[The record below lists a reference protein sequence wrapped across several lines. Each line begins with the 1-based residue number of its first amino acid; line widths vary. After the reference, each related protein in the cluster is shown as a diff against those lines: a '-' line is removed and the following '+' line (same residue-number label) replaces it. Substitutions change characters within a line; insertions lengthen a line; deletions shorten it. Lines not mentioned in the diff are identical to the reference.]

1 MSPSLDAQA
10 VILAAGKGTRMKS
23 ARAKLLH
30 PLLGVPILD
39 HVVRAVRAAGVDPI
53 TVVIGHQAEAVQ
65 AAMEGRGLAFARQD
79 PPLGTGHAVQAARE
93 RLAARPT
100 RTTLIVNGDVPL
112 LRAETLKSLLDAH
125 RAGGAAA
132 TLLTVVLDDPAEY
145 GRIVREP
152 DGSVRA
158 IVEDKDASATEK
170 RIREINAGI
179 YAFETRPL
187 LEALA
192 QLRPQNAQGEYYLT
206 DVVGLLRKAGHRVD
220 AMAAPDGR
228 EALGVNSHSELA
240 AAARILRERRCEAL
254 MAAGVGIED
263 PDTTVVG
270 PEVEVEA
277 DALLRPFTML
287 EGRTRVAA
295 GAVVG
300 PFARVVDSEIGPGAQ
315 ILDHCLLR
323 ECVVE
328 EGASVGPFAHV
339 RPESRIG
346 AKAKVGNFVELKK
359 THLGD
364 GSKAPHLSYI
374 GDATV
379 GPGVNIGAGTITCN
393 YDGIHKHPTRI
404 EAGVFVGSDS
414 TLVAPLTIGEGAY
427 IAAGSAITE
436 DVPAG
441 ALALGRAR
449 QVIKKGWAE
458 ARRQQTAGTRKGPR
472 GGSGGA

>member
-1 MSPSLDAQA
+1 MTSFDAQA
-10 VILAAGKGTRMKS
+10 VILAAGKGTRMRS
-23 ARAKLLH
+23 ARAKVLH
-30 PLLGVPILD
+30 PLLGVPLLD
-39 HVVRAVRAAGVDPI
+39 HVVRAVQSVGVDPI
-53 TVVIGHQAEAVQ
+53 TVVVGHQAEAVE
-65 AAMEGRGLAFARQD
+65 AAFGGRGLGFVRQE
-79 PPLGTGHAVQAARE
+79 PPLGTGHAVQAARA
-93 RLAARPT
+93 RLAAHPT
-100 RTTLIVNGDVPL
+100 RTVLVINGDVPL
-112 LRAETLKSLLDAH
+112 LRGETLAALLDAH

-132 TLLTVVLDDPAEY
+132 TLLSVVLDDPAEY
-145 GRIVREP
+145 GRVVREP

-158 IVEDKDASATEK
+158 IVENKDASAQEK

-179 YAFETRPL
+179 YAFEARPL
-187 LEALA
+187 LEALG

-220 AMAAPDGR
+220 A
-228 EALGVNSHSELA
+228 
-240 AAARILRERRCEAL
+240 
-254 MAAGVGIED
+254 
-263 PDTTVVG
+263 
-270 PEVEVEA
+270 
-277 DALLRPFTML
+277 
-287 EGRTRVAA
+287 VAA

-300 PFARVVDSEIGPGAQ
+300 PFVRVVDSQVGPGTQ
-315 ILDHCLLR
+315 ILDHCVLR

-328 EGASVGPFAHV
+328 EGATVGPFAHV

-346 AKAKVGNFVELKK
+346 ARAKVGNFVELKK

-393 YDGIHKHPTRI
+393 YDGTHKHPTRI

-449 QVIKKGWAE
+449 QVIKKGWAD
-458 ARRQQTAGTRKGPR
+458 ARRQKAEAAKGTR

>member
-1 MSPSLDAQA
+1 VSTHDAQA
-10 VILAAGKGTRMKS
+10 VILAAGKGTRMRS
-23 ARAKLLH
+23 ARAKVLH
-30 PLLGVPILD
+30 PLVGVPLLD
-39 HVVRAVRAAGVDPI
+39 HVVRAVQSARVDPI
-53 TVVIGHQAEAVQ
+53 TVVVGHQADAVEA
-65 AAMEGRGLAFARQD
+65 AFAGRGLAFARQE
-79 PPLGTGHAVQAARE
+79 PPLGTGHAVQAARA
-93 RLAARPT
+93 RLAAHPT
-100 RTTLIVNGDVPL
+100 RTVLVINGDVPL
-112 LRAETLKSLLDAH
+112 LRSETLTALLDAH

-132 TLLTVVLDDPAEY
+132 TLLSVVLDDPAEY
-145 GRIVREP
+145 GRVVREP

-158 IVEDKDASATEK
+158 VVENKDASAQEK

-187 LEALA
+187 LAALA
-192 QLRPQNAQGEYYLT
+192 ELRPQNAQGEYYLT

-220 AMAAPDGR
+220 AMVAADRR
-228 EALGVNSHSELA
+228 EALGVNSHAELA
-240 AAARILRERRCEAL
+240 AAARLLRQRRCDAL

-270 PEVEVEA
+270 PAVEVEA
-277 DALLRPFTML
+277 DARLRPFTVL

-300 PFARVVDSEIGPGAQ
+300 PFVRVVDSEIGPGAQ

-328 EGASVGPFAHV
+328 EGASVGPFAHI

-346 AKAKVGNFVELKK
+346 VKAKVGNFVELKK
-359 THLGD
+359 SHLGD
-364 GSKAPHLSYI
+364 GAKAPHLSYI

-379 GPGVNIGAGTITCN
+379 GPGANIGAGTITCN
-393 YDGIHKHPTRI
+393 YDGVHKHATRI
-404 EAGVFVGSDS
+404 GAGAFVGSDT
-414 TLVAPLTIGEGAY
+414 TLVAPLTVGEGAY

-449 QVIKKGWAE
+449 QVIKPGWAE
-458 ARRQQTAGTRKGPR
+458 ARRQKAGAGR
-472 GGSGGA
+472 GSGGESGGA

>member
-1 MSPSLDAQA
+1 VTPLDAQA
-10 VILAAGKGTRMKS
+10 VILAAGKGTRMRS
-23 ARAKLLH
+23 ARAKVLH
-30 PLLGVPILD
+30 PLLGVPLLD
-39 HVVRAVRAAGVDPI
+39 HVVRAVQSVGVDPI
-53 TVVIGHQAEAVQ
+53 TVVVGHQAEAVE
-65 AAMEGRGLAFARQD
+65 AAFRGRGLAFARQE
-79 PPLGTGHAVQAARE
+79 PPLGTGHAVLAARE
-93 RLAARPT
+93 RIAVHPE
-100 RTTLIVNGDVPL
+100 RTVLVLYGDLPL
-112 LRAETLKSLLDAH
+112 LRPETLGRLLDAH
-125 RAGGAAA
+125 RSGGAAA
-132 TLLTVVLDDPAEY
+132 TLLSVVLDDPAEY
-145 GRIVREP
+145 GRIVREA

-158 IVEDKDASATEK
+158 IVENKDASLEQK

-179 YAFETRPL
+179 YAFQPGRL

-206 DVVGLLRKAGHRVD
+206 DVIGLLRKAGKRVD
-220 AMAAPDGR
+220 VVTAPDSH
-228 EALGVNSHSELA
+228 EVLGVNSHSELA
-240 AAARILRERRCEAL
+240 AAARLLRQRRCQAL
-254 MAAGVGIED
+254 MASGVSIED
-263 PDTTVVG
+263 PETTFVG
-270 PEVEVEA
+270 PEVEVA
-277 DALLRPFTML
+277 PDAVLRAFTVL
-287 EGRTRVAA
+287 EGRTKVAA

-300 PFARVVDSEIGPGAQ
+300 PFVRIVDCEVGPGTQ

-328 EGASVGPFAHV
+328 EGATVGPFAHV
-339 RPESRIG
+339 RPETRIG
-346 AKAKVGNFVELKK
+346 AGARVGNFVELKK

-393 YDGIHKHPTRI
+393 YDGVDKHPTRI
-404 EAGVFVGSDS
+404 EAGVFVGSDT
-414 TLVAPLTIGEGAY
+414 TLVAPITIGEGAY

-449 QVIKKGWAE
+449 QVIKKGWAD
-458 ARRQQTAGTRKGPR
+458 ARRQQKAGAGKGSR